1 MDDNLTAQLQAQA
14 EARNLSMEALA
25 LQILDDAVTNG
36 NDAAW
41 RAGNQRRIASL
52 S

>member
-1 MDDNLTAQLQAQA
+1 V
-14 EARNLSMEALA
+14 EALA
-25 LQILDDAVTNG
+25 LQILGDAVTNR

-41 RAGNQRRIASL
+41 LASNQRRIASL